1 MSKALQA
8 ELESALDAVIGD
20 MRQTVRELTTALA
33 AERAAL
39 EQADVEE
46 LHKASSAKQTHTDKL
61 EKLDAERL
69 HLLRAVAYPA
79 YAQRADW
86 EEVVAE
92 LAECQL
98 ANQFNGQI
106 VGQRL
111 RQVRQALAVLTGSNE
126 SGVYGPAGTVRTD
139 HRSQTLAEA

>member
-20 MRQTVRELTTALA
+20 MRTAVHELTDALA

-39 EQADVEE
+39 EQADVEA
-46 LHKASSAKQTHTDKL
+46 LHQASTAKQTHTELL
-61 EKLDAERL
+61 EKLDGERL

-79 YAQRADW
+79 YAERADW
-86 EEVVAE
+86 DDVVNG
-92 LAECQL
+92 LAQCQM
-98 ANQFNGQI
+98 ANQYNGQI

-111 RQVRQALAVLTGSNE
+111 RQVRQALSVLTGTE
-126 SGVYGPAGTVRTD
+126 AAGVYGPKGSVD
-139 HRSQTLAEA
+139 SQHRSQSLAEA

>member
-8 ELESALDAVIGD
+8 ELESALDAVIGE
-20 MRQTVRELTTALA
+20 MRTVVQELTEALA

-39 EQADVEE
+39 EQADVDA
-46 LHKASSAKQTHTDKL
+46 LHEASTAKQTHTERL
-61 EKLDAERL
+61 EKLDSERL

-86 EEVVAE
+86 DEVVAG
-92 LAECQL
+92 LAQCQL
-98 ANQFNGQI
+98 ANQYNGQI

-111 RQVRQALAVLTGSNE
+111 RQVRQALSVLTGSE
-126 SGVYGPAGTVRTD
+126 AAGVYGPAGTLHAQ
-139 HRSQTLAEA
+139 HRSQSLAEA

>member
-20 MRQTVRELTTALA
+20 MRTAVRELTEALA

-39 EQADVEE
+39 EQADVEA
-46 LHKASSAKQTHTDKL
+46 LHAASALKQTQTDKL
-61 EKLDAERL
+61 EKLDSERL

-79 YAQRADW
+79 YAQRPDW
-86 EEVVAE
+86 EEVVAG

-111 RQVRQALAVLTGSNE
+111 RQVRQALSVLTGSDAA
-126 SGVYGPAGTVRTD
+126 GVYSPAGTLNPQ
-139 HRSQTLAEA
+139 HRSQSLAEA